1 MKQIGNEDQTD
12 LLESGANVKDY
23 SRIHKLYVRKKYKK
37 YLFNRFVIKKLT
49 FCQIIFF

>member
-23 SRIHKLYVRKKYKK
+23 SKIRKLCIRKNTK
-37 YLFNRFVIKKLT
+37 N
-49 FCQIIFF
+49 IFLID